1 MGWEKD
7 VTPLA
12 FLIGVVLGFVVS
24 IQYKEIGELRIRI
37 QKLETDLQ
45 KAKYEY
51 DCLKGSR

>member
-1 MGWEKD
+1 M
-7 VTPLA
+7 TPLA

-24 IQYKEIGELRIRI
+24 IQYKEIDDLRTRI
-37 QKLETDLQ
+37 KKLEMDLQ